1 MTSLTQYKPIPWFL
15 PAIIAL
21 MVLSVLFWFGL
32 KEQGTLFKQG
42 IEETVQQRMWISEQ
56 VGKKITETLLQTK
69 ASAERFSKH
78 LSKAL
83 TPPSFDS
90 ENKFNLLFESL
101 PDGSIRS
108 IKKNYDPLTEA
119 GVWIPKNHQ
128 MSLKNKALFI
138 QAKNI
143 VETYGQGAQQ
153 QPYVDTWFMPK
164 SGGIVIYWP
173 EEKEFIYQAEA
184 SFNYNNTDWL
194 LSAQPENNPEKKS
207 YWTKLSLDPV
217 PKVWMLS
224 AVSPI
229 YHDDTW
235 LGSVGHDIPLERILA
250 STQLLQKQSHSRF
263 ILISD
268 KQGVIASDIYVNEIK
283 NSHGNIELSDLP
295 DNNWRKAID
304 KSQQENIKTIGHAS
318 YQFDNELYTVT
329 FIKEQNWLLVTS
341 IPLAEIKK
349 KISHSFQNLQNIAIG
364 SISLEILIVS
374 MILAWGHKK
383 NTRYVNELHGIHNA
397 LRQEKSRYKN
407 LVNNISSMVYRCRN
421 DETWTMEFI
430 NGACSDITGY
440 SAEDFIN
447 NKCIE
452 FGSIIHQEDKHIVW
466 QQVQN
471 ALKEKK
477 IYEIVFRIRHKDSSI
492 HWMLERGQGVF
503 DEDGTLMNL
512 EGVITDITKLKHAE
526 IDLQR
531 LNNDLDNIVKDRTTE
546 LESTNSQLREKTL
559 KLSSSLQQLQQTQK
573 QLIESEKIAS
583 LNHLVVG
590 MAHELNTPLGNLL
603 VLSSVLED
611 KMEYIKENVFQ
622 RTLKRKS
629 FHELMTVSSKAL
641 ISMKTNIKKMIIL
654 SDNFKEIAVPDEMQ
668 IKKTNLKNEILN
680 AVKDLDGEL
689 NDKSITVN
697 IDIPDN
703 VEVECHVMVI
713 FQIFNQLLTNSIVHA
728 YTDKSS
734 GIINIACDCNQEELV
749 LLYSDDGHGIPKGI
763 EKHIFEP
770 FTTSA
775 RGQGSIG
782 LGLNVIYNLVS
793 VGLKG
798 EIKYIGQHSG
808 TAFKINIPTSNNL

>member
-32 KEQGTLFKQG
+32 KEQGALLEQG
-42 IEETVQQRMWISEQ
+42 IEETVKQRMWISEQ
-56 VGKKITETLLQTK
+56 VGKKITETLVQTK

-78 LSKAL
+78 LSIAL
-83 TPPSFDS
+83 SSPSFDS
-90 ENKFNLLFESL
+90 ENKFNMLFESL

-108 IKKNYDPLTEA
+108 IKNNYDPLTEA
-119 GVWIPKNHQ
+119 GVWIPKHHQ
-128 MSLKNKALFI
+128 MNLKNKALFVR
-138 QAKNI
+138 AKNI
-143 VETYGQGAQQ
+143 VETYGQGALQ
-153 QPYVDTWFMPK
+153 QPYVDTWFMPE

-184 SFNYNNTDWL
+184 DFNYNNTDWL
-194 LSAQPENNPEKKS
+194 LSAHPDNNPEKKS

-217 PKVWMLS
+217 PEVWMLS

-229 YHDDTW
+229 YHNDIW
-235 LGSVGHDIPLERILA
+235 LGSVGHDIPLEKILA
-250 STQLLQKQSHSRF
+250 STQLLQKQSNSQF

-295 DNNWRKAID
+295 DNNWQRAVD
-304 KSQQENIKTIGHAS
+304 KSQQEDIRTRGHAS
-318 YQFDNELYTVT
+318 YQFENELYTVS

-374 MILAWGHKK
+374 IILAWGHKR
-383 NTRYVNELHGIHNA
+383 NTRYVNELHGIHTA

-421 DETWTMEFI
+421 DEAWTMEFI

-440 SAEDFIN
+440 SAVDFIN
-447 NKCIE
+447 NKYIE
-452 FGSIIHQEDKHIVW
+452 FGSIIYLEDKQIVW
-466 QQVQN
+466 QQVQI
-471 ALKEKK
+471 ALQEKK
-477 IYEIVFRIRHKDSSI
+477 VYEIVFRIRHKDSSL
-492 HWMLERGQGVF
+492 HWMLERGQGIF
-503 DEDGTLMNL
+503 DDDGTLVNL

-546 LESTNSQLREKTL
+546 LESTNSQLHEKTL

-611 KMEYIKENVFQ
+611 KMAYIKENVFQ
-622 RTLKRKS
+622 KTLKRKS

-641 ISMKTNIKKMIIL
+641 ISIKTNINKMIIL

-668 IKKTNLKNEILN
+668 IRKTNLKNEIVN

-703 VEVECHVMVI
+703 VEIECHVMVI
-713 FQIFNQLLTNSIVHA
+713 FQIFNQLLTNSIAHA

-734 GIINIACDCNQEELV
+734 GVINITCDCNQEELV
-749 LLYSDDGHGIPKGI
+749 LLYGDDGHGIPKSI
-763 EKHIFEP
+763 EQHIFEP

-793 VGLKG
+793 VGLRGK
-798 EIKYIGQHSG
+798 IKYIGQHSG
-808 TAFKINIPTSNNL
+808 TEFKINIPISNNL